1 MLSPGVTPS
10 PRARRRRLRLGDAPS
25 AVVSSAVFFESSLES
40 SESTLLSL
48 SSAESFPPRRRPRP
62 PRRRRRF
69 ASSLSSPDF
78 SAAISVAT
86 LAGFSTF
93 FLAASGA
100 A

>member
-10 PRARRRRLRLGDAPS
+10 PRARRRRRRLGDAPS
-25 AVVSSAVFFESSLES
+25 VADSSVASAPSLFKSVVV
-40 SESTLLSL
+40 SL

-62 PRRRRRF
+62 PRRRRRL

-78 SAAISVAT
+78 STTASTSAF
-86 LAGFSTF
+86 AGFSTF
-93 FLAASGA
+93 FLTATGA